1 MFLLD
6 TNICIYLINQKP
18 ARVLERLAQ
27 TDPRHM
33 GMSAVTFAE
42 LEYGVAKSRDVAVNQ
57 RALTLF
63 VAPIEVLPFDV
74 AAAHAYGGLRTQLE
88 RKGRPIGGMDLMIA
102 AHALALDAV
111 LVTNNTREFSRIRAL
126 RIENWAR

>member
-18 ARVLERLAQ
+18 ARVLDRLTE
-27 TDPRHM
+27 TDPRDI
-33 GMSAVTFAE
+33 GISAVTFAE
-42 LEYGVAKSRDVAVNQ
+42 LDYGVAKSRDVEAN
-57 RALTLF
+57 RHALTLF
-63 VAPIEVLPFDV
+63 VAPLEVFPFDV
-74 AAAHAYGGLRTQLE
+74 AAAGAYGGLRTQLE

-102 AHALALDAV
+102 AHALALEAV
-111 LVTNNTREFSRIRAL
+111 LITNNTREFARIPGL